1 MLAIAV
7 IGIAAVLAV
16 EIPLVVSGRDNV
28 AVVVAGA
35 VSALVLFEVRRRMS
49 QEDDDD
55 VVAGPE
61 ADRAEAM
68 SRWLTRT
75 ESLISWA
82 DGTRGDWDH
91 HLRPLLAREFQQST
105 GQRKGVDPAAT
116 TAAGR
121 VFFGDLWQ
129 WVDPDDVRRSDR
141 TEPGPG
147 RDVLD
152 RILQRLE
159 LL

>member
-1 MLAIAV
+1 MLAVAV
-7 IGIAAVLAV
+7 IGIGAVLAV
-16 EIPLVVSGRDNV
+16 EIPLVVAGRDIL

-35 VSALVLFEVRRRMS
+35 VAALVLFEVRRQMWR
-49 QEDDDD
+49 EDGGD
-55 VVAGPE
+55 VAPGPE

-68 SRWLTRT
+68 VRWLSRT
-75 ESLISWA
+75 EALIGWA

-105 GQRKGVDPAAT
+105 GQRKGVDPAGTA
-116 TAAGR
+116 AAGR

-141 TEPGPG
+141 AEPGPG